1 MDDKRERQIANP
13 PQENTKKNNEVHVDD
28 NTFQNEST
36 VNNNSK
42 LSASGDTL
50 DAGDWV

>member
-13 PQENTKKNNEVHVDD
+13 PQENTKKNNEAHVDD
-28 NTFQNEST
+28 NTIQNEST